1 MTETIDVNRLQ
12 FGLDTFGD
20 VTHDESGELKPQAQV
35 IRDVIEEAALADQVG
50 IDVIGLGEHHRPDF
64 AVSSPDVILAA
75 IAARTER
82 IRLNTSVTVLS
93 TDDPVRVYERFAT
106 LHAISH
112 GRAEVT
118 VGRGSFVESYP
129 LFGYSLADYETL
141 FEEKLDL
148 LVKTLD
154 EGPIQW
160 EGSIRPPLTGQRAY
174 PHTQG
179 RLTVRVGV
187 GGTPASVVRAARHG
201 LPLAVAI
208 IGGPAERFAPLV
220 DLYRREL
227 AERGRPALQ
236 IGVHSPGHVADSDE
250 QAREEAWP
258 GYRDLMNRIGA
269 ERGWAPMTRGA
280 FEAEVDGGSLYV
292 GSPQTVASRIA
303 DTIGTLNVDRFDL
316 KYATGPMPHSQLM
329 RSIELFG
336 TEVIPQVRDRLSSS
350 PTSGLT

>member
-1 MTETIDVNRLQ
+1 MAELIDASRVQ

-20 VTHDESGELKPQAQV
+20 ITHAAADSFTPAAQV
-35 IRDVIEEAALADQVG
+35 IRDVIEEAVLADQVG

-64 AVSSPDVILAA
+64 AISSPDVILAA

-93 TDDPVRVYERFAT
+93 TDDPIRVYERFAT
-106 LHAISH
+106 LHAISG

-118 VGRGSFVESYP
+118 VGRGSFIESYP
-129 LFGYSLADYETL
+129 LFGYSLEDYETL
-141 FEEKLDL
+141 FEQKLDL

-154 EGPIQW
+154 EGPIHW
-160 EGSIRPPLTGQRAY
+160 DGSIRPPLTGQRAF

-208 IGGPAERFAPLV
+208 IGGPAARFVPLV

-227 AERGRPALQ
+227 TERGKPVLQ
-236 IGVHSPGHVADSDE
+236 VGVHSPGHIAETDE

-258 GYRDLMNRIGA
+258 GYRELMSRIGS
-269 ERGWAPMTRGA
+269 ERGWPPMTRAA

-292 GSPQTVASRIA
+292 GSPQTVATRIV
-303 DTIGTLNVDRFDL
+303 DTLRTLNVDRFDL
-316 KYATGPMPHSQLM
+316 KYATGPMPHMQLM

-336 TEVIPQVRDRLSSS
+336 SEVIPQVRERLA
-350 PTSGLT
+350 